1 MTPPVSRPPLIL
13 RATVDRWLA
22 DSGALSALPTA
33 PQLPPDP
40 GRRPAG
46 VPALQRLRARVTG
59 SRRLGGVPAGSP
71 YVALPD

>member
-1 MTPPVSRPPLIL
+1 MTPPASRPPLIL

-33 PQLPPDP
+33 PQVQRAPDRRA
-40 GRRPAG
+40 GRQA
-46 VPALQRLRARVTG
+46 ALHRIRGRVTG
-59 SRRLGGVPAGSP
+59 SPRMRSRRAGSP